1 MTFEDGEEEEI
12 TESISH
18 RNPKEE
24 WSNSRAKM
32 NQNFSGSQDPSMTL
46 QDFDKINAAQF
57 KHVINT
63 TQAHTS

>member
-32 NQNFSGSQDPSMTL
+32 NQNFPGSQDPW
-46 QDFDKINAAQF
+46 Q
-57 KHVINT
+57 
-63 TQAHTS
+63 